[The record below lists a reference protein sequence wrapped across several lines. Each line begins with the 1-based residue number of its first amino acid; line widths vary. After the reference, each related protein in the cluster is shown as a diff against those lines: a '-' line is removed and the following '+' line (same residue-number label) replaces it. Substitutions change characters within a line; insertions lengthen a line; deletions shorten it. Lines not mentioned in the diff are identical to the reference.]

1 MVFTTGDLG
10 GLLRFFRPDDH
21 LRGTDILFVANSKLA
36 MVVKA
41 PCEELSL
48 LISVERGM
56 AATEDIYGLFGA
68 NLLNLAGLIVLAF

>member
-1 MVFTTGDLG
+1 
-10 GLLRFFRPDDH
+10 
-21 LRGTDILFVANSKLA
+21 

-68 NLLNLAGLIVLAF
+68 NLLNLAGLVVFAF